1 MNLPK
6 LLSGLV
12 LTTVVCLPLQTY
24 AELGDEIGDT
34 QAADDGR
41 LPLDELQL
49 FVQIFDQ
56 IRNAYVEEVDD
67 QVLFESAIEG
77 MLAGLDPHSAYLTD
91 ESFDDLQEST
101 SGEFGGLGI
110 EVGAEDGFIRV
121 IAPIDGTP
129 ADKAGLR
136 TGDLIIKLDDQAVQ
150 GMPLKDAIELMR
162 GERGSAITLTILR
175 EGVDAPFEVEI
186 VRDIIKVQSVRSEII
201 EDGFGYLRIA
211 QFQAETGNQFRAEVK
226 KLLAA
231 KTPVKGLILDLRN
244 NPGGLLPAC
253 VEVADALLDSGLIV
267 YTEGRVASASG
278 EFRASPGDIS
288 NGLPLVVIINNGS
301 ASASEILAGAIQ
313 DNKRGIVI
321 GTRSFGKG
329 SVQTVLP
336 LRDNKAIKLTTARY
350 FTPSGNSIQAEG
362 IVPDIVV
369 EPAEIKLIPQG
380 RGISEASLS
389 GHLKNG
395 KGDTKADT
403 TEASRQQVADDSQ
416 LYEALNI
423 LKGIVIFKE

>member
-1 MNLPK
+1 YALPLMMTSRKHAMNLPK

-136 TGDLIIKLDDQAVQ
+136 TGDLIIKLDDQA
-150 GMPLKDAIELMR
+150 
-162 GERGSAITLTILR
+162 
-175 EGVDAPFEVEI
+175 
-186 VRDIIKVQSVRSEII
+186 
-201 EDGFGYLRIA
+201 
-211 QFQAETGNQFRAEVK
+211 
-226 KLLAA
+226 
-231 KTPVKGLILDLRN
+231 
-244 NPGGLLPAC
+244 
-253 VEVADALLDSGLIV
+253 
-267 YTEGRVASASG
+267 
-278 EFRASPGDIS
+278 
-288 NGLPLVVIINNGS
+288 
-301 ASASEILAGAIQ
+301 
-313 DNKRGIVI
+313 
-321 GTRSFGKG
+321 
-329 SVQTVLP
+329 
-336 LRDNKAIKLTTARY
+336 
-350 FTPSGNSIQAEG
+350 
-362 IVPDIVV
+362 
-369 EPAEIKLIPQG
+369 
-380 RGISEASLS
+380 
-389 GHLKNG
+389 
-395 KGDTKADT
+395 
-403 TEASRQQVADDSQ
+403 
-416 LYEALNI
+416 
-423 LKGIVIFKE
+423 